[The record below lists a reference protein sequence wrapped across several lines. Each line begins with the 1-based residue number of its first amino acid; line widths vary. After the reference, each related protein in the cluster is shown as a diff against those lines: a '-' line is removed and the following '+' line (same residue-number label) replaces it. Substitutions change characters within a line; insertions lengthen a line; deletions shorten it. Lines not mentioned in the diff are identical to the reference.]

1 MFRNSKIEKEKLID
15 MKNQRDERWEG
26 GKCVEIQEF
35 LFRISS
41 LRRVRFV
48 SMAQKSSNF
57 GIFDAG
63 ECDPNFLFTGITSS
77 HCLSFEVIPDLIFI
91 LDLMMKQWKMNEPSL
106 LFKYVKVYDLDT

>member
-1 MFRNSKIEKEKLID
+1 
-15 MKNQRDERWEG
+15 MKGERLG
-26 GKCVEIQEF
+26 NGLVQEF
-35 LFRISS
+35 VFRISS

-77 HCLSFEVIPDLIFI
+77 HCLSFEKSSLI
-91 LDLMMKQWKMNEPSL
+91 
-106 LFKYVKVYDLDT
+106 